1 MVSFLWWK
9 NQEFHAL
16 KQNEYPMTYNISE
29 LKSIQVLEVNNLY
42 NEFDNKVILNDVES
56 RIERGLNKFIV
67 DLSKLDFMNSVGLNF
82 MISIMTK
89 SRNSG
94 GDLAVANASDQVLN
108 LLEIT
113 KLRSMFTL
121 RPTVEDAVR
130 VFNSN

>member
-1 MVSFLWWK
+1 
-9 NQEFHAL
+9 
-16 KQNEYPMTYNISE
+16 MTYTISE

-42 NEFDNKVILNDVES
+42 NELDNRVILTEIES

-67 DLSKLDFMNSVGLNF
+67 DLANLDFMNSVGLNF
-82 MISIMTK
+82 MISVMTK

-94 GDLAVANASDQVLN
+94 GDLAVANASEQVLN

-121 RPTVEDAVR
+121 RPTVEEAVR

>member
-1 MVSFLWWK
+1 M
-9 NQEFHAL
+9 A
-16 KQNEYPMTYNISE
+16 YNISE
-29 LKSIQVLEVNNLY
+29 LKSIQVLEVSTLY
-42 NEFDNKVILNDVES
+42 NEFDNRIILNDVES

-67 DLSKLDFMNSVGLNF
+67 DLSNLDFMNSVGLNF

-94 GDLAVANASDQVLN
+94 GDVAVANASEQVLN

-113 KLRSMFTL
+113 KLRTMFTL
-121 RPTVEDAVR
+121 RPTVEDAIR